1 MAFVNTDVPKATS
14 LVANMQKLVKENEGL
29 RAFVVFVAGPE
40 VKPAI
45 ETLAAEKQISIPMTF
60 LPQGKSDVALS
71 RYKINPEAKTTVT
84 VSKGNKVLANWVNV
98 DLENEEQVKQLAAK
112 AKEAAAAGS

>member
-1 MAFVNTDVPKATS
+1 MAFVNTEVPKAAS
-14 LVANMQKLVKENEGL
+14 LVAHMQKLVNENQGL
-29 RAFVVFVAGPE
+29 RAFVVFVGGPE
-40 VKPAI
+40 TKPAI
-45 ETLAAEKQISIPMTF
+45 EALAAEKNITIPMTF
-60 LPQGKSDVALS
+60 LPQGKSDPALT

-98 DLENEEQVKQLAAK
+98 DLANADHVSQITAK